1 MTNPEAKNLDPVPV
15 AYQGEPGAFS
25 EEALHAALP
34 SDAIHPTPRAWFPDV
49 AEAVGRGET
58 PLGLLPVEN
67 SLAGS
72 VTDSYDLLA
81 EGDLT
86 VVAEL
91 VHPIRL
97 VVMGLPGARMEDLK
111 RVLSHPVALAQCT
124 GFLARKGAPE
134 AVAVTDTAGA
144 ARQAAEAGDPEVG
157 AIAGMGAARRYELTP
172 LAQDVQ
178 NRSDNRTR
186 FYLVCRKGME
196 KRIPFTLPAPTR
208 TAVALEVPHEPGA
221 LMGILEP
228 FARRG
233 VNLTRL
239 ESRPAGVPW
248 RYRFFLEFMGSATS
262 PEAEA
267 ALQEVASRASRLEV
281 LGTFPT
287 LGEPE
292 AGPAGATD
300 PGPGESAAES

>member
-1 MTNPEAKNLDPVPV
+1 MTNRAANPDSDPVPV

-25 EEALHAALP
+25 EEALRAALP
-34 SDAIHPTPRAWFPDV
+34 GDAIRPTPRSWFPDV
-49 AEAVGRGET
+49 AEAVAREET

-97 VVMGLPGARMEDLK
+97 VMMGLPGARMEGLK

-124 GFLARKGAPE
+124 GFLAR
-134 AVAVTDTAGA
+134 D
-144 ARQAAEAGDPEVG
+144 
-157 AIAGMGAARRYELTP
+157 I
-172 LAQDVQ
+172 QD
-178 NRSDNRTR
+178 RPDNRTR
-186 FYLVCRKGME
+186 FYLVCRKGTE
-196 KRIPFTLPAPTR
+196 ERIPFTLPAPSR
-208 TAVALEVPHEPGA
+208 TAVVLEVPHEPGA

-248 RYRFFLEFMGSATS
+248 RYRFFLEFMGSAAS

-300 PGPGESAAES
+300 PGPRESAAGS